1 MEASGKKEKK
11 TINESLGAE
20 KPVQEANVKVQILDG
35 SPDTSKILELK
46 SSDSIKPL
54 SSNNGA
60 VASSTNASTNLCV
73 SYPRKL
79 TFIQVTQN
87 RSTKIKSP
95 QGVITPSS
103 RYSLNN
109 GYGLGKI
116 PQNSSLLSPTS
127 NKSGSVGARKT
138 VGTPYDQQ
146 VTLLRGIYD

>member
-73 SYPRKL
+73 SYQRKL
-79 TFIQVTQN
+79 TFI
-87 RSTKIKSP
+87 
-95 QGVITPSS
+95 
-103 RYSLNN
+103 
-109 GYGLGKI
+109 
-116 PQNSSLLSPTS
+116 
-127 NKSGSVGARKT
+127 SGHT
-138 VGTPYDQQ
+138 E
-146 VTLLRGIYD
+146 